1 MKKGVNRPAVLAA
14 AAAVL
19 SLSAAFY
26 YSAKCDR
33 YERYIDYSGQRAL
46 SDLVSEL
53 SQMDSSLSKLRY
65 AMPGKSFQTIS
76 ADIWQAAENAKSSMA
91 VLSTD
96 PGALDQTQKFVSQA
110 GDFAFFLLSSS
121 ASGNEI
127 SPEHLKAIDS
137 LYEASEVITR
147 EISAVKGQVNSG
159 QLSVQALKAA
169 SYDTPALSLSDGFSG
184 LEQEFPEYATLIYD
198 GPFSEHLS
206 YSSPRLLEGLEEISL
221 EKAMNNASAFS
232 GIPVTRLSLLTETKG
247 VIPTYCLTDENGVTM
262 EVSKAGGII
271 YTYKNPRALGEA
283 QITAD
288 EAIEKAAA
296 FLKSHGFNNMK
307 ESYYSIYDGLITIN
321 FAYTE
326 SDIVFYGDL
335 IKVSVALD
343 NGEVVGMEARG
354 FLMSH
359 CSRNISAPAV
369 SPEKAAQGV
378 SPSLTVKSS
387 GLATIPTSGENEVLC
402 YEYLCENS
410 DGLHVIIYI
419 NAQSGTQENI
429 YILLEDE
436 NGTLVM

>member
-127 SPEHLKAIDS
+127 SSEHLKAIDS

-169 SYDTPALSLSDGFSG
+169 SYDTPALSLS
-184 LEQEFPEYATLIYD
+184 
-198 GPFSEHLS
+198 
-206 YSSPRLLEGLEEISL
+206 
-221 EKAMNNASAFS
+221 
-232 GIPVTRLSLLTETKG
+232 V
-247 VIPTYCLTDENGVTM
+247 
-262 EVSKAGGII
+262 
-271 YTYKNPRALGEA
+271 
-283 QITAD
+283 
-288 EAIEKAAA
+288 
-296 FLKSHGFNNMK
+296 
-307 ESYYSIYDGLITIN
+307 
-321 FAYTE
+321 
-326 SDIVFYGDL
+326 
-335 IKVSVALD
+335 
-343 NGEVVGMEARG
+343 
-354 FLMSH
+354 
-359 CSRNISAPAV
+359 
-369 SPEKAAQGV
+369 
-378 SPSLTVKSS
+378 
-387 GLATIPTSGENEVLC
+387 
-402 YEYLCENS
+402 
-410 DGLHVIIYI
+410 
-419 NAQSGTQENI
+419 
-429 YILLEDE
+429 
-436 NGTLVM
+436 